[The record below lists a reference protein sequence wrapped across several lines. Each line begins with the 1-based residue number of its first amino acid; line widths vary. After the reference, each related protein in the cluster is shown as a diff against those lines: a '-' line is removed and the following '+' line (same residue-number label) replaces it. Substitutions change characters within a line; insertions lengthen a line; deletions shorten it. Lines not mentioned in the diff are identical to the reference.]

1 MLLLPESVK
10 SNFLLVSSG
19 VEVFV
24 EASLLFEGGLV
35 SSAILEKDFLRLGAW
50 WPSFRVPLFLNLGC
64 LDFLHVDGDR
74 PKVDLDLILL
84 ADGDLPRVD
93 LDLLLLLL
101 GGLGLE
107 YGDLL
112 PNLSFIELLEDLEPS
127 LSLAGVLVLIFLL
140 AGRSS
145 EDDSLG
151 LLACGA

>member
-1 MLLLPESVK
+1 M
-10 SNFLLVSSG
+10 
-19 VEVFV
+19 
-24 EASLLFEGGLV
+24 
-35 SSAILEKDFLRLGAW
+35 
-50 WPSFRVPLFLNLGC
+50 RVPFLLNLGC
-64 LDFLHVDGDR
+64 LDFLQVDGDR
-74 PKVDLDLILL
+74 PKVDFDLILL

-93 LDLLLLLL
+93 LYLLLLLL

-127 LSLAGVLVLIFLL
+127 LSLAGVLVLVLLL

-145 EDDSLG
+145 EDESLS